1 MKKIAL
7 ILLMI
12 LSSLYSK
19 SQKIEI
25 VSDSVYQFNS
35 NSKSNFER
43 INILSSNPVNRIW
56 KFDLDSGKLFVE
68 EYQKESK
75 VEYLYNLII
84 DSKNGYEFNSHYGDD
99 IKMVLINDNKSIK
112 IIEYVE
118 INDRLFGVM
127 YRSKIRQIEDL

>member
-68 EYQKESK
+68 DHQKESK
-75 VEYLYNLII
+75 VEYLYNLKI

-99 IKMVLINDNKSIK
+99 IKMILINDNKSIK

-118 INDRLFGVM
+118 IGDRLFGVI
-127 YRSKIRQIEDL
+127 YNSKIRFIQN

>member
-68 EYQKESK
+68 DHQKESK
-75 VEYLYNLII
+75 VEYLYNLKI

-99 IKMVLINDNKSIK
+99 IKMILINDNKSIK

-118 INDRLFGVM
+118 IRDRLFGVI
-127 YRSKIRQIEDL
+127 YNSKIRFIQN